1 MGTRAVRGAVG
12 VEANNSEAILAATR
26 DLLEQIVAE
35 NGICADELVSVVFTA
50 TPDLTA
56 AFPARA
62 ARDMGWDD
70 VPLMCMQE
78 MAVPGGLVGCIRV
91 LVHWNTDKSQSEIA
105 HVYLRGAQ
113 ALRPDLAKK
122 PK

>member
-12 VEANNSEAILAATR
+12 VEANDSEAILAATR
-26 DLLEQIVAE
+26 DLLERIVAE

-91 LVHWNTDKSQSEIA
+91 LVHWNTELPRRA
-105 HVYLRGAQ
+105 VHHVYMGRARE
-113 ALRPDLAKK
+113 LRPDMAAA
-122 PK
+122 P